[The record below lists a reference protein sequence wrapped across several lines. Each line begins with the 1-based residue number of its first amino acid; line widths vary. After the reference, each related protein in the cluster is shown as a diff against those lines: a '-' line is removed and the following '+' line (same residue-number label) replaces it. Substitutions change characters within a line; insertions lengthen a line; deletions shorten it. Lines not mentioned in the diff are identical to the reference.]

1 MHQKI
6 VLLCLFILA
15 TPAVA
20 GGAEPVLAKTPP
32 IAEIHNIYEYCRKTR
47 TDPAVIAKLK
57 TLGLDLSVDGDG
69 ATRFFEPVLHT
80 DYDFI
85 SITLNPQTY
94 QTIQG
99 IFITWQ
105 KNPGLSYET
114 IQRLTGLSLPPRG
127 AKEIRVGGA
136 DFSET
141 SFYILG
147 HQNAH
152 HPELTQVTFTCA
164 PNNYDRC
171 WELKIACYGF
181 VHAD

>member
-6 VLLCLFILA
+6 TLLCLFILA
-15 TPAVA
+15 TPAIA
-20 GGAEPVLAKTPP
+20 GGADPVLAKTPP
-32 IAEIHNIYEYCRKTR
+32 IAEIHNIYEYCRKAK
-47 TDPAVIAKLK
+47 TDLVVTAKMK
-57 TLGLDLSVDGDG
+57 KLGLNLGGDIDR
-69 ATRFFEPVLHT
+69 ASRFFEPALPT
-80 DYDFI
+80 DFDFI

-114 IQRLTGLSLPPRG
+114 IQRLTGLRLPERG
-127 AKEIRVGGA
+127 AKEIRISDPGHVVR
-136 DFSET
+136 
-141 SFYILG
+141 FYILG
-147 HQNAH
+147 HENAL
-152 HPELTQVTFTCA
+152 HPELTQVTFTCT
-164 PNNYDRC
+164 PGKIYDQC